1 MTFIYRLPSAEGMT
15 SAFCDQLQKMF
26 EKHFTEEKR
35 VIKNETKPRITPDV
49 KELILWWDNLNSSN
63 RPESNKLRNI
73 VVRKIK
79 YSRKQHSHLTV
90 EKLLSSIPKKF
101 LSTVQNV
108 LGRKHESIGLTNKK
122 GEKLAA
128 KKINDYF
135 ATICKKYPG
144 LT

>member
-1 MTFIYRLPSAEGMT
+1 
-15 SAFCDQLQKMF
+15 
-26 EKHFTEEKR
+26 
-35 VIKNETKPRITPDV
+35 
-49 KELILWWDNLNSSN
+49 
-63 RPESNKLRNI
+63 

-108 LGRKHESIGLTNKK
+108 LGRNHESIGLTNKK